1 MTAVLTDPPGRTG
14 RSADPASSHDGPALP
29 SGPSHRPGPAALSGV
44 DPERV
49 LLDSLAL
56 RRRQLCAA
64 FCHGST
70 RSWRQRRRI
79 WPSAAAGVLV
89 VALIIAALAVAAAF
103 RAQQEIQRE
112 QQIPAGTPS
121 APAVPGDPGVPSTPA
136 PPSAAVPD
144 PASPP
149 DS

>member
-1 MTAVLTDPPGRTG
+1 MTAVLTDPPGRHG
-14 RSADPASSHDGPALP
+14 RSADPGPIDAGPALHPGPAP
-29 SGPSHRPGPAALSGV
+29 SPGPAALSGV

-89 VALIIAALAVAAAF
+89 VALIVAALAVAAAF

-112 QQIPAGTPS
+112 QQIPAVSPS
-121 APAVPGDPGVPSTPA
+121 APAVPGDP
-136 PPSAAVPD
+136 PD

-149 DS
+149 EELPAP